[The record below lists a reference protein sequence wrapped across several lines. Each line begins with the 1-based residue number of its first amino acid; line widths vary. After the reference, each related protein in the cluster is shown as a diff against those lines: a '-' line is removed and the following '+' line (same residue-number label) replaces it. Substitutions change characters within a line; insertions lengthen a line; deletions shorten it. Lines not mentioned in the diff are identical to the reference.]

1 MMAKIQQ
8 GISKK
13 IFFVL
18 DLVNSYVD
26 VWRTVHVNHCYE
38 EGAAAWQTAAT
49 THCAAAGKE
58 TRNNNI
64 EGISSWFKPSPTEMM
79 MTPNSLVFVPTFIA
93 DYCDRQAVVE
103 GTRPL
108 WELRT
113 RLNKADFFKFELIKT
128 QKLCDFE
135 VVIHGNRRGNA
146 GSRCCCNT
154 PDGDSAST
162 QLTVECGFGLHVQVM
177 SQRICQTDF
186 PIVLLQAF
194 LLPSHTT
201 TIGIVKTS
209 YFHENF
215 HLFACYFFQQILASI
230 ILAGLFSL
238 IRHVAGG
245 VVLILTIVITTTLL
259 SKLKGMLQN
268 LNTSFGHLAEEE
280 GYPHNVVQINQIK
293 RTLASI
299 ILAGFGTLL
308 GLVFFSFQSATSKN
322 RSYSKRIHEEREHY
336 NLYSDL
342 IGYWLVLVAYFFMVY
357 YTWMPMENSSCCSGH
372 FFWFATWSQNTPQNG
387 HQRESFGSFYSIDAE
402 RTPTGSGDKW
412 IVVPGSEGFTH
423 DMGNVSDETRGELFS
438 ATTYNRSASV
448 HPDFEDIDYSVE
460 G

>member
-1 MMAKIQQ
+1 
-8 GISKK
+8 
-13 IFFVL
+13 
-18 DLVNSYVD
+18 
-26 VWRTVHVNHCYE
+26 
-38 EGAAAWQTAAT
+38 
-49 THCAAAGKE
+49 
-58 TRNNNI
+58 
-64 EGISSWFKPSPTEMM
+64 
-79 MTPNSLVFVPTFIA
+79 
-93 DYCDRQAVVE
+93 
-103 GTRPL
+103 
-108 WELRT
+108 
-113 RLNKADFFKFELIKT
+113 
-128 QKLCDFE
+128 
-135 VVIHGNRRGNA
+135 
-146 GSRCCCNT
+146 
-154 PDGDSAST
+154 
-162 QLTVECGFGLHVQVM
+162 
-177 SQRICQTDF
+177 
-186 PIVLLQAF
+186 
-194 LLPSHTT
+194 
-201 TIGIVKTS
+201 
-209 YFHENF
+209 
-215 HLFACYFFQQILASI
+215 
-230 ILAGLFSL
+230 
-238 IRHVAGG
+238 
-245 VVLILTIVITTTLL
+245 VLILTIVITTTLL